1 MRYHVMLE
9 VEAVKLNEQDKR
21 LLPNTY
27 VLYWYL
33 MNLECPEI
41 TFTFNPLNSI

>member
-21 LLPNTY
+21 LLPNTQY
-27 VLYWYL
+27 
-33 MNLECPEI
+33 
-41 TFTFNPLNSI
+41 FTGIL